1 MKNNGLIY
9 DIKKFSIHDGPGIR
23 TTVFLKGC
31 PLNCMWCH
39 NPESIEGG
47 KEFLYNED
55 NCVLCGECVRTC
67 PEDALKIEGEKLY
80 FDREKCTFCGECE
93 LACVYRAREIVG
105 KDYSIAQ
112 ILREVEKDEII
123 YEESSG
129 GVTISGG
136 EPLNQL
142 YFLEELLIR
151 LKENNIHTAV
161 DTSGYSNWKSLKKIA
176 KYVDLFLYDFKIFD
190 ENKHIKFIGKSNK
203 LILENLK
210 KLDKIHDN
218 INLRIPLIVGT
229 KEDIN
234 TDDKNIEDTI
244 NFLKVTNI
252 KKISLLPYH
261 NGALHKYRKLGMK
274 YPDEDM
280 KRPKKELLEDIK
292 EKFEK
297 EGFEVKIGG

>member
-1 MKNNGLIY
+1 MENKGLIY

-39 NPESIEGG
+39 NPESIDGK

-55 NCVLCGECVRTC
+55 NCVLCGECVRVC
-67 PEDALKIEGEKLY
+67 PENALKIEGQKLL

-105 KDYSIAQ
+105 EDYTISEI
-112 ILREVEKDEII
+112 IKEIEKDKII
-123 YEESSG
+123 YEESGG

-136 EPLNQL
+136 EPLNQID
-142 YFLEELLIR
+142 FLEELLR
-151 LKENNIHTAV
+151 KLKEKKLRTAV
-161 DTSGYSNWKSLKKIA
+161 DTSGYSKWENIEKISS
-176 KYVDLFLYDFKIFD
+176 YVDLFLYDFKVFND
-190 ENKHIKFIGKSNK
+190 ERHERFIGKSNA

-210 KLDKIHDN
+210 KLDKIHNN
-218 INLRIPLIVGT
+218 INIRIPLIVGT

-234 TDDKNIEDTI
+234 TDDKNIEEVI
-244 NFLKVTNI
+244 SFLKDQNI
-252 KKISLLPYH
+252 KKISVLPYH
-261 NGALHKYRKLGMK
+261 NGALHKYKKLGIEYK
-274 YPDEDM
+274 DDEM
-280 KRPKKELLEDIK
+280 KRPSKSLQENIK

-297 EGFEVKIGG
+297 AGFTVKIGG